1 MVHGLR
7 TVRVTIRLFWR
18 VTPPTFMECRGS
30 RMTEYLNV
38 FLNIFDP
45 SRIHPRLLSALAV
58 RYVVT
63 PETDRSKDFHKVP

>member
-1 MVHGLR
+1 
-7 TVRVTIRLFWR
+7 
-18 VTPPTFMECRGS
+18 
-30 RMTEYLNV
+30 MTEYLNV